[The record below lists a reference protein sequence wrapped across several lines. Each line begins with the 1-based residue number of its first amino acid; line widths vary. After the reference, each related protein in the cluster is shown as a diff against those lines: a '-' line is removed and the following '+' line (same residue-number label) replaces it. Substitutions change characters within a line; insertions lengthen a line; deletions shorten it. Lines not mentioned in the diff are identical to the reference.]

1 MTRRSAI
8 APAAVAGAAIPVLIA
23 LVALLAPW
31 VAPSDPSFTYTGL
44 LNAPPTRPHLRD
56 ADGSWHSPFVYP
68 WRRISQLEQTYEED
82 RQMRVPL
89 VWFSSG
95 RLLQSSQ
102 PERAPLL
109 LAGADSLGRDVFSR
123 TIHGARLS
131 LGVALVAA
139 LGALVIGVAAGSVA
153 GYAGGVVDDLLM
165 RGSEVVLV
173 LPTIYVVMAL
183 RSVLPLVLTPA
194 AVFTL
199 LVLLFSIVG
208 APIVAR
214 AVRGVVRSERRRDY
228 ATAAES
234 LGASPAR
241 VLGRHLLPAAAG
253 VVFVQLITLVP
264 GFIVAEATLSYVGFG
279 FPDSVATWGT
289 MLHEAT
295 NVRAIADFPWV
306 LAPVVAMF
314 LVVFGMNAVPK
325 Q

>member
-1 MTRRSAI
+1 
-8 APAAVAGAAIPVLIA
+8 
-23 LVALLAPW
+23 
-31 VAPSDPSFTYTGL
+31 
-44 LNAPPTRPHLRD
+44 
-56 ADGSWHSPFVYP
+56 
-68 WRRISQLEQTYEED
+68 
-82 RQMRVPL
+82 
-89 VWFSSG
+89 
-95 RLLQSSQ
+95 
-102 PERAPLL
+102 
-109 LAGADSLGRDVFSR
+109 
-123 TIHGARLS
+123 
-131 LGVALVAA
+131 
-139 LGALVIGVAAGSVA
+139 VIGVAAGSVA

-325 Q
+325 R

>member
-56 ADGSWHSPFVYP
+56 ADGSWHPP
-68 WRRISQLEQTYEED
+68 
-82 RQMRVPL
+82 
-89 VWFSSG
+89 SG

-102 PERAPLL
+102 PDRAPLL

-325 Q
+325 R